1 MSAGQPAGAPDT
13 VSPTTRMARL
23 RETGRRAGSRQW
35 ISLII
40 VVVLAFAIV
49 IPPLFNIERYQHRI
63 ADNISRSL
71 GRPVH
76 FSHISLRLLPRPG
89 FDLTDFTIEEGPG
102 FGAEPI
108 LHSSSVSASIR
119 LLSLWRGRLEIAHIS
134 LEEPSLNLVRQQ
146 GRWNFASVMTQASRT
161 SIAPTGQIRPSRTLR
176 FPYIEATHARVNF
189 KYGDEK
195 QPFSF
200 MDGDIAIWLENPTEW
215 QLRFKAQPVRTDL
228 DLYASDTGTVRIEG
242 SMQRA
247 ASLGSVPLNLRVDW
261 EHAPLGQIDRLFGGP
276 DQGWHGDL
284 EIRSRVKGTPDKL
297 MVHSTLD
304 LTALH
309 RVEFAPERAL
319 DYSAQCDGI
328 YEKSLAKLDDLKC
341 VLPLGNGNVTMAGT
355 ITPHAPELNFAL
367 NQVPASAIL
376 SFLRLERQGLG
387 ENVQVGGTIGG
398 GFALSEAD
406 EHFLVTGNATA
417 EKLAIR
423 GAGLDKQLLLDT
435 ARVTA
440 LPAIRNARN
449 AAASTP
455 ASLLLTPV
463 KIDLGGPSPVLMD
476 GRFDHRGFAMH
487 FGGNAALAKLVPLIQ
502 SLGSFAPGLQAMQPV
517 GEASLDVM
525 LRGPWLIPL
534 DAYGAG
540 APGAGLPGNDGANAV
555 TTPTGTITLHDAKL
569 VTPYLSAPLAIRT
582 AQASLFGKQIAWSG
596 IVAQYGPVHFTGN
609 FRAPLPCAAGDA
621 CVRQFDLT
629 IPSVD
634 LAVLP
639 GVIVGNSPL
648 MQVILHRIED
658 GAISSEWPPLHGT
671 IRTATATLG
680 TLNMQDAVATLD
692 VAGANIKI
700 DSFDA
705 QTLEGTIHLS
715 GAIQAGSTPVYSI
728 EAQLNEA
735 AVPAIGQLF
744 HQSWGTGEMNATAHF
759 TMSGSTQSE
768 LLAST
773 RGQYHLAWSKGGLQH
788 VAVKAGTPASPFLH
802 FDQWTADGT
811 IANSAFTL
819 EQSLLT
825 NSDGAHAIQGT
836 IGFDRRLELKS
847 SAASSGVQGPASSS
861 SPANAPSPES
871 GELTGT
877 MAEPSFSLDNPAQP

>member
-1 MSAGQPAGAPDT
+1 MSVGQPAGAPDT
-13 VSPTTRMARL
+13 VPPPTWMARL
-23 RETGRRAGSRQW
+23 RATGRRAGSRQW

-49 IPPLFNIERYQHRI
+49 VPPLFNIERYQHRI

-134 LEEPSLNLVRQQ
+134 LDEPSLNLVRQQ

-200 MDGDIAIWLENPTEW
+200 LDGDIAIWLENPTEW
-215 QLRFKAQPVRTDL
+215 QVRFKAQPVRTDF
-228 DLYASDTGTVRIEG
+228 DLYASDTGVVRFEG

-247 ASLGSVPLNLRVDW
+247 ESLGSVPLNLRVDW
-261 EHAPLGQIDRLFGGP
+261 EHAPLGQVGRLFGGV

-284 EIRSRVKGTPDKL
+284 EVRSRVQGTPDKL
-297 MVHSTLD
+297 TVHSILN
-304 LTALH
+304 LTSLH

-319 DYSAQCDGI
+319 DYSAQCDGT
-328 YEKSLAKLDDLKC
+328 YQKALEKLDDLTC
-341 VLPLGNGNVTMAGT
+341 VVPIGGGNITMAGT
-355 ITPHAPELNFAL
+355 ILPHAPELNFAL
-367 NQVPASAIL
+367 KQVPGSAVL
-376 SFLRLERQGLG
+376 SFLRLARQGLG
-387 ENVQVGGTIGG
+387 QNVQVDGTIGG
-398 GFALSEAD
+398 GFALSETD
-406 EHFLVTGNATA
+406 GHFLVGGSATA

-423 GAGLDKQLLLDT
+423 GAGVDKQLQLDT

-440 LPAIRNARN
+440 LPAVRNARS

-455 ASLLLTPV
+455 ASLLLTPI
-463 KIDLGGPSPVLMD
+463 KMDLGGPAPVLMD
-476 GRFDHRGFAMH
+476 GRFDLRGFAMH
-487 FGGNAALAKLVPLIQ
+487 FGGNAALSRLVPLIQ

-517 GEASLDVM
+517 GEAALDVT

-534 DAYGAG
+534 DAYGA
-540 APGAGLPGNDGANAV
+540 AAPGNDG
-555 TTPTGTITLHDAKL
+555 TSSLSTPTGTITLHDAKL

-609 FRAPLPCAAGDA
+609 FRAPLPCAAGES

-639 GVIVGNSPL
+639 GVIGGKSPL
-648 MQVILHRIED
+648 MQVILHRIEN
-658 GAISSEWPPLHGT
+658 GTAASEWPPLHGT

-680 TLNMQDAVATLD
+680 TLVMQDAVATLD
-692 VAGANIKI
+692 VAGDHIRI

-715 GAIQAGSTPVYSI
+715 GAIQTGSTPEYSI
-728 EAQLNEA
+728 EAQLNQA
-735 AVPAIGQLF
+735 AVPAMGQLF
-744 HQSWGTGEMNATAHF
+744 HQNWGTGVMNATTHF

-773 RGQYHLAWSKGGLQH
+773 RGQYHLAWSRGGLQH
-788 VAVKAGTPASPFLH
+788 IAFKAGAPASPFLH

-825 NSDGAHAIQGT
+825 NSEGAHAIQGT
-836 IGFDRRLELKS
+836 VGFDRRLELKS
-847 SAASSGVQGPASSS
+847 SAASPGVPGAASSTLPASV
-861 SPANAPSPES
+861 PASEN

-877 MAEPSFSLDNPAQP
+877 MAEPSFSSDSPAQP